1 MNQKAYLIFSID
13 DHLFALPV
21 TDVAHIIRAAAIT
34 PLADAPDLVTG
45 ILNMGGQ
52 FIPVIN
58 IRRQFHLPQKP
69 LQVSDRFIIA
79 GAYGFTVAFIA
90 DTVEGVAEL
99 SLKPF
104 TASGELLPDDI
115 VSGDFLSSD
124 LFPGLEKF
132 IMGVSRIDNRTVL
145 IYDITTL
152 FPEEDIR
159 IAADALTFNQIE
171 EPA

>member
-13 DHLFALPV
+13 DLFFALPV
-21 TDVAHIIRAAAIT
+21 TDVKHIIRAVAIT
-34 PLADAPDLVTG
+34 PLSDGPDLVTG

-58 IRRQFHLPQKP
+58 IRRQFHLPPKP
-69 LQVSDRFIIA
+69 LQVTDRFIIA
-79 GAYGFTVAFIA
+79 GAYGFTIAFIA
-90 DTVEGVAEL
+90 DTVEDVVGL
-99 SLKPF
+99 SQKPL
-104 TASGELLPDDI
+104 SESHDLLPGDM
-115 VSGDFLSSD
+115 VSGD
-124 LFPGLEKF
+124 LFPGMEKY
-132 IMGVSRIDNRTVL
+132 ISGVSRMGNRTIL

-159 IAADALTFNQIE
+159 LATDALTFNQIE

>member
-21 TDVAHIIRAAAIT
+21 IDVNHIIRAAAMT
-34 PLADAPDLVTG
+34 PLSDAPDLVTG
-45 ILNMGGQ
+45 ILNIGGQ

-58 IRRQFHLPQKP
+58 IRRQFNLPPKS
-69 LQVSDRFIIA
+69 LQVSDRFIIS
-79 GAYGFTVAFIA
+79 GAYGFTIAFIA

-99 SLKPF
+99 YQKPQ
-104 TASGELLPDDI
+104 S
-115 VSGDFLSSD
+115 VSGDLVSGDLLSSD
-124 LFPGLEKF
+124 LFPGMEKF
-132 IMGVSRIDNRTVL
+132 ILGVSQIGNRTVL

-152 FPEEDIR
+152 FPEEEIR
-159 IAADALTFNQIE
+159 LATDLTFNQIE

>member
-21 TDVAHIIRAAAIT
+21 ADVKHIIRAAAIT
-34 PLADAPDLVTG
+34 PLSDAPDLVTG

-58 IRRQFHLPQKP
+58 IRRQFNLPPKS

-79 GAYGFTVAFIA
+79 AAYGFTIAFIA
-90 DTVEGVAEL
+90 DTVEEVVAL
-99 SLKPF
+99 SQKPLS
-104 TASGELLPDDI
+104 ASGDLLSADI
-115 VSGDFLSSD
+115 VSGD
-124 LFPGLEKF
+124 LFPGMEKY
-132 IMGVSRIDNRTVL
+132 IIGVSQIDNRTVL

-152 FPEEDIR
+152 FPEEEIR
-159 IAADALTFNQIE
+159 LAADLTFKQIE